1 MTYLDRILVAHR
13 AAAAEDRRNVEQLLD
28 AARAVGPARDFPG
41 ALRAGDS
48 IGVIAEIKRRSP
60 SKGDLHAGLDP
71 AAISDAYTRGGAS
84 CLSVLT
90 DVDFFGGSYDDL
102 QVARDATSVPVL
114 RKDFT
119 VAITDV
125 CDARIMGADAVLLIV
140 AALDDAELADLH
152 ALADELGLAA
162 LVETHDEAE
171 VMRALAVGA
180 SLIGVNQRDLVSFEV
195 DTDRAVRVAGAI
207 PEEVVRVA
215 ESGIS
220 GADDAHRLADAGYDA
235 VLVGETLVTAP
246 DPAAAV
252 ASLRMVS
259 RSGRRTP

>member
-1 MTYLDRILVAHR
+1 D
-13 AAAAEDRRNVEQLLD
+13 
-28 AARAVGPARDFPG
+28 
-41 ALRAGDS
+41 
-48 IGVIAEIKRRSP
+48 
-60 SKGDLHAGLDP
+60 LDP
-71 AAISDAYTRGGAS
+71 AAMADAYVRGGAS

-90 DVDFFGGSYDDL
+90 DADFFGGSHDDL
-102 QVARDATSVPVL
+102 RAARGATGVPVL

-119 VAITDV
+119 VAIADV

-152 ALADELGLAA
+152 ALAAELGLAA
-162 LVETHDEAE
+162 LVETHDETE

-195 DTDRAVRVAGAI
+195 DTDRAVRVVAAI
-207 PEEVVRVA
+207 PEAVVRVA

-220 GADDAHRLADAGYDA
+220 GADDAQRLADAGYDA
-235 VLVGETLVTAP
+235 ALVGETVVTAP

-259 RSGRRTP
+259 RSGRRTS